1 MKGDIDMAMAVKS
14 IPVLKGNEAKEFV
27 RKAEEAASR
36 KGSVDFKMQPK
47 NYLAI
52 LKKAKI

>member
-1 MKGDIDMAMAVKS
+1 MAMAVKS